1 MLDYWNTGMLGYGKM
16 VNWVIDKIHIYREV
30 QDIDR

>member
-16 VNWVIDKIHIYREV
+16 EKWFCERQKDDASIN
-30 QDIDR
+30 